1 MLKSKINFATAKTA
15 IDFEWKVVFP
25 TIEVETPSGPVH
37 VWVLQIGH
45 QLVNIKLDLNSVIFQ
60 ISSLVEQVESIS
72 VSRAFHAGPFK
83 WSAYIVSLCQF
94 DILGRHW
101 NMGNSGRVTHG
112 ICSFCFEMIHCQ
124 AGQMEVQSVRLN
136 QRLTRK
142 RFATQAPHTMT
153 IAMNMYSQ

>member
-25 TIEVETPSGPVH
+25 CFPHYWSWNTKWSSACLSFANWASACEH
-37 VWVLQIGH
+37 QIGS
-45 QLVNIKLDLNSVIFQ
+45 KLCHFPDFQ
-60 ISSLVEQVESIS
+60 FGGTSWKHLRVKSIS
-72 VSRAFHAGPFK
+72 C
-83 WSAYIVSLCQF
+83 WSAYILSLCQF
-94 DILGRHW
+94 DILGKHW

-112 ICSFCFEMIHCQ
+112 FCSFCFEMIHCQ